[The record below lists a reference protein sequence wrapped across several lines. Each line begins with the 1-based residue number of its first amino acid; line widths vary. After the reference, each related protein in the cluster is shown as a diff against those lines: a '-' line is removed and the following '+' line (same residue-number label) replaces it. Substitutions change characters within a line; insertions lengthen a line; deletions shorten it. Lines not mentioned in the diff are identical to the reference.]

1 VWHTKDVQRFCA
13 LLLLTLSALLLVAPL
28 APAAAEQ
35 NLLPA
40 CCRRLGAHQCA
51 SAMQAASDRQHASF
65 RSVGCLLMPH
75 RSVAVLQKLAGLLA
89 FAGFAFL
96 ACWSPFFST
105 GALESYARALA
116 LRSSRGPPAFL
127 LA

>member
-1 VWHTKDVQRFCA
+1 VQKFCA

-35 NLLPA
+35 QLPA
-40 CCRRLGAHQCA
+40 CCRRLGAHHC
-51 SAMQAASDRQHASF
+51 AASMQVATDRQHASF
-65 RSVGCLLMPH
+65 RAVGCLLMPH
-75 RSVAVLQKLAGLLA
+75 RSLAVLQKLTGLLA

-105 GALESYARALA
+105 GALEGYARALA
-116 LRSSRGPPAFL
+116 LKSPRGPPAFFF
-127 LA
+127 A